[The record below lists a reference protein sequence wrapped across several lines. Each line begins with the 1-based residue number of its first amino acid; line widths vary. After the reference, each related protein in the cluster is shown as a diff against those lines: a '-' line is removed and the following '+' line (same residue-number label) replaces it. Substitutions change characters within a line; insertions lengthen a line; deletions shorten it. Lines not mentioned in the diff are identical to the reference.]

1 MSRIDYDDA
10 YANAAYIPNA
20 DDFITR
26 WQTDASAFRSDML
39 EQQRAEL
46 DTAYG
51 QSKRQTYDVFHPEG
65 EAKGTYWRRFESLCM
80 ADIGGGLINP
90 IGHIFRMVH

>member
-26 WQTDASAFRSDML
+26 WQSEASAFRSDML
-39 EQQRAEL
+39 E
-46 DTAYG
+46 
-51 QSKRQTYDVFHPEG
+51 
-65 EAKGTYWRRFESLCM
+65 
-80 ADIGGGLINP
+80 
-90 IGHIFRMVH
+90 